1 MTQTGPDQS
10 GPDQRGPDR
19 PARDDDASKI
29 AEALVKALASEPVP
43 DHIRVLAE
51 RLQAALDARL
61 KRG

>member
-1 MTQTGPDQS
+1 MTQTE
-10 GPDQRGPDR
+10 PDQREPGQ
-19 PARDDDASKI
+19 PAPTDDATKI

-61 KRG
+61 TRG

>member
-1 MTQTGPDQS
+1 MTQTGPDQPTKS
-10 GPDQRGPDR
+10 
-19 PARDDDASKI
+19 DDATKI

-43 DHIRVLAE
+43 DHIRELAA